1 MERPTFSPFWHRL
14 AATTPRLRPHVQIT
28 RQFYRGRRWHVA
40 HDPTSNQFYRL
51 SPIGYEFIS
60 LLDGQTTVEKAW
72 TIALDKHGDSAPTQ
86 HEVIELI
93 SQLYNSNLLSVQA
106 SPETEQLLR
115 RGRERT
121 RKRLV
126 QQAIGLLYFRMPL
139 FNPDRILTA
148 VEPILRPVLNRF
160 GLIAWSIFVI
170 TVLVNLLPEWPRLVS
185 GIDSITSP
193 TNWPWMIAV
202 FIALKLWHELGH
214 GVLCK
219 TFGGQVPEFGAM
231 LLVLIPSPYVDA
243 SAAWSFDGKWKR
255 IAVGAGG
262 MMFELFAAAIAGII
276 WLNATPGTLPSSLA
290 YFVMVTSGVSTLA
303 FNANPLMK
311 FDGYYMLSDYLEVP
325 NMQQRSAQ
333 LIKNFFIR
341 TVYGVESVR
350 PVTNQPGER
359 WILFWYG
366 WLSMFYRA
374 VIIFSIS
381 FWLLGQW
388 FGLGLVLA
396 VWSVATWALLPIG
409 KLIHYLASN
418 SQLHDRRARAIGWT
432 LAMVLVIA
440 GGLGLIRLPDWRRAP
455 GVVEST
461 QQSPV
466 FAGTDGFIDRV
477 HIRPGEAVK
486 QGQLLVELIAP
497 QADLQIAA
505 AEAERQEI
513 LVRLAASRAQGD
525 AAGVMAAEKQVQ
537 AADQQ
542 IAELVRQRGELRVL
556 APQDGVVV
564 GGDPM
569 ELLGAL
575 VRRGEMLC
583 QITQPSSLR
592 VAAVLDQGDASAIFE
607 QEAPGRGTAAIPS
620 VADEQAGR
628 ELASEATQIR
638 VRGRADEVLVPV
650 STRVQP
656 AGLTRLPHAS
666 LGFAGG
672 GTIAVSNKDESGKTA
687 EKPRFVIKAELR
699 AEDQV
704 RLYPGQRVVV
714 RLTLPGKS
722 ILEQGWNRLR
732 KLLQGRVDL

>member
-1 MERPTFSPFWHRL
+1 LERPTFSPFWHRL

-60 LLDGQTTVEKAW
+60 LLDGATSVEKAW
-72 TIALDKHGDSAPTQ
+72 TIALNKHGDSAPTQ

-93 SQLYNSNLLSVQA
+93 SQLYNSNLLSVEA

-139 FNPDRILTA
+139 LNPDRFLTA
-148 VEPILRPVLNRF
+148 VEPIFRPVLNRF
-160 GLIAWSIFVI
+160 GLILWAIFVLA
-170 TVLVNLLPEWPRLVS
+170 VLANLLPQWPRLVS

-193 TNWPWMIAV
+193 QNWLWMIAV
-202 FIALKLWHELGH
+202 FIFLKLWHELGH
-214 GVLCK
+214 GVMCK

-243 SAAWSFDGKWKR
+243 SSAWSFDGKWKR

-290 YFVMVTSGVSTLA
+290 YFVMVTSGVSTLV

-325 NMQQRSAQ
+325 NMQQRSGQ

-341 TVYGVESVR
+341 TVYGVENVR
-350 PVTNQPGER
+350 PVTNQPSER

-366 WLSMFYRA
+366 WLSMGYRA
-374 VIIFSIS
+374 LIIFSIS

-396 VWSVATWALLPIG
+396 IWSIGTWALLPTG

-418 SQLHDRRARAIGWT
+418 SQLHDRRARAIGAT
-432 LAMVLVIA
+432 LAIVLAIA
-440 GGLGLIRLPDWRRAP
+440 GILGLVRVPDWRRAP

-466 FAGTDGFIDRV
+466 FAGTDGFIDKV
-477 HIRPGEAVK
+477 HVRPGQTVTK
-486 QGQLLVELIAP
+486 GQLIVELISP

-505 AEAERQEI
+505 AEAEKQEYA
-513 LVRLAASRAQGD
+513 VRLAASRAQGD
-525 AAGVMAAEKQVQ
+525 AAGVLAAEKQI
-537 AADQQ
+537 AAAQQQ
-542 IAELVRQRGELRVL
+542 IAELRRQRDELRVL

-564 GGDPM
+564 GSDPM
-569 ELLGAL
+569 EIIGAL

-583 QITQPSSLR
+583 QITQPGSLR
-592 VAAVLDQGDASAIFE
+592 IAAVLEQGDASALFDQSAGSNLQPDT
-607 QEAPGRGTAAIPS
+607 QELQLAA
-620 VADEQAGR
+620 D
-628 ELASEATQIR
+628 ATQIR
-638 VRGRADEVLVPV
+638 IRGRASELITPIN
-650 STRVQP
+650 TRVQP

-672 GTIAVSNKDESGKTA
+672 GPIAVNNEDQSGKTA
-687 EKPRFVIKAELR
+687 EKPRFVIKAELTPQ
-699 AEDQV
+699 DQAT
-704 RLYPGQRVVV
+704 LYPGQRVVV
-714 RLTLPGKS
+714 RMTLPGKS
-722 ILEQGWNRLR
+722 IMNQAWDRFR